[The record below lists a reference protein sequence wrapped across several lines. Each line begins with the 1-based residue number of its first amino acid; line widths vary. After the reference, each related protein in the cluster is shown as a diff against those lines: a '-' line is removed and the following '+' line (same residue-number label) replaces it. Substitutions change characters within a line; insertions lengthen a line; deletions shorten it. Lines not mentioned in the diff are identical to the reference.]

1 MASTS
6 VEFYQKQNELR
17 DSMKRSEEERHGLE
31 NQIKTY
37 FKSDQRVAK
46 LKAVR
51 LNNYWKKLCDDEKR
65 SKERNAQLLREFE
78 RIDSHLSS
86 MGARTEKLQ
95 FLKKQYE
102 ETIERKYPNWRQLAC
117 PTLELTNQQTT
128 QPQTE
133 NKTPQSGVAPSN
145 QSTPHHYSQQ
155 NPNQESTQSKHW
167 TSQHSSPYKQADVP
181 QVPQES
187 SPARV
192 SPTFTETG
200 SGVKKLS
207 RVEEVDIQPV
217 QNVTIQKIQSPTGQ
231 KSGPMEPDDDSDIGS
246 DLELPLSSKGQKSPA
261 KKSSEK
267 LGIDN
272 PGLQGTSE
280 AVGSIETEVASHSAK
295 SMNKSIRADMT
306 LTGIIYLLKY
316 VQDDFRDAFSFE
328 GYYKTSPPDSSLRSN
343 IIHKANNGENLST
356 IDANLVSMVIL
367 EQLTLVIRHLV
378 NSGLLTDE
386 MLMSDTSRLTADTI
400 GLQLPSDACDLWD
413 SLFNHFS
420 LLVQF
425 KVMEPK
431 EVAAVFVPCLV
442 ADGSQHQQKAFSLL
456 VRLLEEFNKD
466 DGTDGSSMASP
477 HHQSPVKHTPRSYN
491 DNTQDQGTVPP
502 LKFGSLIDRPFSD
515 DESTSLFDQTNS
527 RNQPAVPLNETDA
540 YKNMLSGT
548 RNMTNQNNA
557 EEEEDTDDDVE
568 KQFASVLSPRTT
580 KSSVLS
586 PRRKK
591 DGGNIFTPRSSH
603 DSIPSARSS
612 KGDGDF
618 LIENKVTSGKPDDF
632 SDASSFSHGASPVY
646 VPTAM
651 DHRSTMPS
659 TGSYPIP
666 NKRPGLRIGSDL
678 DTDTEGDFMH
688 KTSKNKTEDEDDF
701 DFYN

>member
-17 DSMKRSEEERHGLE
+17 DSMKRSEEERHSLE

-78 RIDSHLSS
+78 RIDSHLQS
-86 MGARTEKLQ
+86 MGARTEKLR

-102 ETIERKYPNWRQLAC
+102 ETIERKYPNWRQLVC
-117 PTLELTNQQTT
+117 PTPELTNQQTT
-128 QPQTE
+128 QPQQTE
-133 NKTPQSGVAPSN
+133 NKTPPSGAPSN

-155 NPNQESTQSKHW
+155 IPSQGLTQSKQS
-167 TSQHSSPYKQADVP
+167 TSQYSSTYKQADVH
-181 QVPQES
+181 QVPQDS

-192 SPTFTETG
+192 SPTVTETG
-200 SGVKKLS
+200 NGVKNLS
-207 RVEEVDIQPV
+207 TVEEVDIQPV
-217 QNVTIQKIQSPTGQ
+217 QNVTIQKIQSPTSQ

-246 DLELPLSSKGQKSPA
+246 DMELPLSSGGQKSPA

-267 LGIDN
+267 LDN
-272 PGLQGTSE
+272 PVLQGTSE

-295 SMNKSIRADMT
+295 SMNKSLRAEIT

-343 IIHKANNGENLST
+343 IIHKANNGQNLST

-378 NSGLLTDE
+378 NSGLLTDQV
-386 MLMSDTSRLTADTI
+386 LISDTSRLTADTI

-456 VRLLEEFNKD
+456 VRLLEEFSKD
-466 DGTDGSSMASP
+466 DVTDGSSMASP

-548 RNMTNQNNA
+548 RNMTNENKA

-568 KQFASVLSPRTT
+568 KQFASVLSPRTP

-591 DGGNIFTPRSSH
+591 DGGNIFTPRSGH

-612 KGDGDF
+612 KG
-618 LIENKVTSGKPDDF
+618 
-632 SDASSFSHGASPVY
+632 
-646 VPTAM
+646 
-651 DHRSTMPS
+651 STLAS

-666 NKRPGLRIGSDL
+666 TKRPGLRIGSDL
-678 DTDTEGDFMH
+678 DTDTEVDFMH
-688 KTSKNKTEDEDDF
+688 KTSKNKTEDEDEF